1 MKTGYWMAWVIL
13 GVGPALAWGDDCKF
27 RAERA
32 GNADAAGIQKV
43 VIRAGAGDLKVN
55 GHGSATRIEARGI
68 ACAGKQDLLD
78 ATQINVRR
86 EGGVVYVETAIPQ
99 DQGKGLWGSGTYAYI
114 DLSIT
119 LPDNVSV
126 EAIDSSGDAS
136 FEQLAALNLTDS
148 SGDLKLRNIAGALTL
163 SDSSGDIGIDGAGSV
178 KLSDSSG
185 DIQVTR
191 VRGDVEV
198 LMDSSG
204 DMRITGVDGN
214 VTVQQDTSGNIHVE
228 EVKGSVT
235 VNADSSGDIYAARV
249 GGDFT
254 VRQDSSGN
262 IEHAD
267 VAGKID
273 LPPNHGGDG
282 Q

>member
-1 MKTGYWMAWVIL
+1 MKTGYWMAFLML
-13 GVGPALAWGDDCKF
+13 GAGPAVAWGDDCKF
-27 RAERA
+27 RAERS
-32 GNADAAGIQKV
+32 GNADAAAIEKV
-43 VIRAGAGDLKVN
+43 VIHTGAGDLKVN
-55 GHGSATRIEARGI
+55 GHGGATRIEARGT
-68 ACAGKQDLLD
+68 ACAGKQELLD

-86 EGGVVYVETAIPQ
+86 EGAVVYVETAIPQ
-99 DQGKGLWGSGTYAYI
+99 QEVKGLWGNTTYVYL

-119 LPDNVSV
+119 LPDNVPV

-163 SDSSGDIGIDGAGSV
+163 TDSSGDLGIDGAGSV

-185 DIQVTR
+185 DVEISR

-198 LMDSSG
+198 LVDSSG
-204 DMRITGVDGN
+204 DLRMAGIGGN

-228 EVKGSVT
+228 DVKGSVT
-235 VNADSSGDIYAARV
+235 VNADSSGDIYAGRV

-262 IEHAD
+262 IEHEEI
-267 VAGKID
+267 AGRVS
-273 LPPNHGGDG
+273 LPPNHEGD
-282 Q
+282 QR

>member
-1 MKTGYWMAWVIL
+1 MKIRYWMALVVL
-13 GVGPALAWGDDCKF
+13 GAGPALAWGDDCKF
-27 RAERA
+27 RAERT
-32 GNADAAGIQKV
+32 GNADAAGIHKV
-43 VIRAGAGDLKVN
+43 VIHTGAGDLKVN
-55 GHGSATRIEARGI
+55 GHGGATRIEARGI

-78 ATQINVRR
+78 ATQVNVRR
-86 EGGVVYVETAIPQ
+86 EGDVVYVETAIPQ
-99 DQGKGLWGSGTYAYI
+99 DEGKGFWGNTTYAYI
-114 DLSIT
+114 DLDIA
-119 LPDNVSV
+119 LPDNVPV

-148 SGDLKLRNIAGALTL
+148 SGDLKLRNIAGPLTL
-163 SDSSGDIGIDGAGSV
+163 TDSSGDLRIDGAGSV

-185 DIQVTR
+185 DIQVSR

-198 LMDSSG
+198 LVDSSG
-204 DMRITGVDGN
+204 DMRITDVDGN

-228 EVKGSVT
+228 QVKGSVT
-235 VNADSSGDIYAARV
+235 VNADSSGDIYAGRV

-262 IEHAD
+262 IEHGD
-267 VAGKID
+267 VGGKIS
-273 LPPNHGGDG
+273 LPPNHDGDG